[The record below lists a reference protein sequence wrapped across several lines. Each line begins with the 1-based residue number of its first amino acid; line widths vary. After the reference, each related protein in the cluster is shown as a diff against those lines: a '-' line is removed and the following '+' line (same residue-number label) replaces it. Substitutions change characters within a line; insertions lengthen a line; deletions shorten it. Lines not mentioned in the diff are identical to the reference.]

1 MSFLL
6 NLLGG
11 ISGQTYIYLVLV
23 LGSFSS
29 GFYIEHIRFVD
40 FQDKVK
46 IVAEQQ
52 IAENKAKL
60 KEQELINRGVTD
72 AYNANVSNIH
82 NFYHRMLNDTGSGAM
97 SSVPNTTITINGT
110 TINTLDFAEQCATTT
125 QQLESTQD
133 WIRTQIGLD
142 SAKQL

>member
-11 ISGQTYIYLVLV
+11 LSGQSYIYLVLV

>member
-1 MSFLL
+1 MNFLIS
-6 NLLGG
+6 LLGG
-11 ISGQTYIYLVLV
+11 LSGQTYIYLVLV

-82 NFYHRMLNDTGSGAM
+82 TFYNRMLNTDSGA
-97 SSVPNTTITINGT
+97 TTTLSTASITINGET
-110 TINTLDFAEQCATTT
+110 HNLLLVAEQCAQTT
-125 QQLESTQD
+125 QQLVSLID
-133 WIRTQIGLD
+133 WTNQQIGLNG
-142 SAKQL
+142 K